1 MNIFLFVLIL
11 IFVPL
16 VIIGG
21 LLFGSEPSA
30 LEEKIGELRSNEY
43 SVDNFFMSFAE
54 FKAEKIAEG
63 DVFHQIAD
71 WSTFLQEIQNVKD
84 DLGFVTVWA
93 CETEH
98 VFWVH
103 ATEQTYYYYSL
114 QQAD

>member
-21 LLFGSEPSA
+21 LLSGSEPSA
-30 LEEKIGELRSNEY
+30 LEEKIGELRSYEY
-43 SVDNFFMSFAE
+43 SVENFFMSFAE
-54 FKAEKIAEG
+54 FKAEKIAED
-63 DVFHQIAD
+63 DVFQQIAD
-71 WSTFLQEIQNVKD
+71 WSTFLQEIQNIKD

-93 CETEH
+93 CETEGI
-98 VFWVH
+98 FWVQ
-103 ATEQTYYYYSL
+103 ATGQLYYYYSL